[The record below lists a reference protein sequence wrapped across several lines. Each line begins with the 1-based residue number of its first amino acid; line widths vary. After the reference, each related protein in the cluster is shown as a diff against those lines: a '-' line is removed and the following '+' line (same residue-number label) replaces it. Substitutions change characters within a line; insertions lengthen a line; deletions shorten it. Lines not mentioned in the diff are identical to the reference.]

1 MGTKGQP
8 QGAWLKN
15 GNRVCDLQL
24 LPRCGAK
31 AKSRNLEPCNQP
43 AMSNGRC
50 RFHGG
55 KGSGPPLGN
64 QNAFRHGM
72 HTSEMKEQK
81 KQLSKLLKEAKEMMG
96 RL

>member
-1 MGTKGQP
+1 MKPTDQP

-15 GNRVCDLQL
+15 GNPVCDLQS
-24 LPRCGAK
+24 LPKCGAK

-55 KGSGPPLGN
+55 KGFGPPIGN
-64 QNAFRHGM
+64 RNSLKHGL
-72 HTSEMKEQK
+72 HTAEMLQQK
-81 KQLSKLLKEAKEMMG
+81 RQISQLLKDARAMMG
-96 RL
+96 EM